1 MRLTAKSPL
10 LAAAACFLAFAAV
23 LAGAYAIAPI
33 GRLDAIALHG
43 LMALDGPFSHRVDHV
58 IVHSA
63 DPLPVTVVL
72 AALFAW
78 GWAAGRRQEALAAV
92 ALVAGANLTGLILKV
107 ALAHPRFHPILG
119 GNQVGAEAYPSGHA
133 TTAMSIALAAVLVAP
148 VQLRSNPHL
157 RVAAAFGAA
166 VYAIVVSTWLLVL
179 GWHFPSDVLGGL
191 LVSSGFFFLAV
202 AAIRAGAAGRAGV
215 AAKRVGLAL
224 SPGLGGAAV
233 AGLAGV
239 GVIALSRADEL
250 LAFARLHTVATV
262 TALAVMAVSAG
273 LVASATL
280 ISDP

>member
-1 MRLTAKSPL
+1 MRPTARSPL

-23 LAGAYAIAPI
+23 LACAYAIAPI

-43 LMALDGPFSHRVDHV
+43 LMTLDGSLSDRVDDA

-63 DPLPVTVVL
+63 DPQPLTVML
-72 AALFAW
+72 AVLFAW
-78 GWAAGRRQEALAAV
+78 GWALGRRREALGAV
-92 ALVAGANLTGLILKV
+92 ALVAGANLTGLILQV

-119 GNQVGAEAYPSGHA
+119 GNQVSAEAYPSGHA
-133 TTAMSIALAAVLVAP
+133 TSAMSIALAAVLVAP
-148 VQLRSNPHL
+148 PRL
-157 RVAAAFGAA
+157 RVAVAAGAA
-166 VYAIVVSTWLLVL
+166 AYVIAVSTSLMVL

-191 LVSSGFFFLAV
+191 LVASGFFFLAV
-202 AAIRAGAAGRAGV
+202 AAIPAGAAGRAGV
-215 AAKRVGLAL
+215 AAQRVGLAL

-233 AGLAGV
+233 AVLAGV
-239 GVIALSRADEL
+239 GLIALSRADEL

-262 TALAVMAVSAG
+262 TALAIMAVSAG

>member
-1 MRLTAKSPL
+1 MRLTARSPL
-10 LAAAACFLAFAAV
+10 LAAAACFLAFGAV

-43 LMALDGPFSHRVDHV
+43 LMALDGPFSYPVNHV
-58 IVHSA
+58 LTRSA
-63 DPLPVTVVL
+63 DPLPVMLML

-78 GWAAGRRQEALAAV
+78 GWALGRRREAIGAV

-107 ALAHPRFHPILG
+107 ALAHPRFHPILA

-133 TTAMSIALAAVLVAP
+133 TSAMSIALAAVLVAP
-148 VQLRSNPHL
+148 VRLRSNPHL
-157 RVAAAFGAA
+157 RVAVASVAAAYVIA
-166 VYAIVVSTWLLVL
+166 VSTSLMVL
-179 GWHFPSDVLGGL
+179 GWHFPSDVVGGL

-233 AGLAGV
+233 AVLAAAGL
-239 GVIALSRADEL
+239 IALSRADEL
-250 LAFARLHTVATV
+250 VAFARVHTVASA
-262 TALAVMAVSAG
+262 TAVALMVISAG

-280 ISDP
+280 IADR

>member
-1 MRLTAKSPL
+1 MRLTARSPL
-10 LAAAACFLAFAAV
+10 VAAAACFLGFAAV
-23 LAGAYAIAPI
+23 LAGAYVIAPI

-43 LMALDGPFSHRVDHV
+43 LMALDGPFSHRVDYV

-78 GWAAGRRQEALAAV
+78 GWALGRRREAVGAV

-119 GNQVGAEAYPSGHA
+119 GDQVGAEAYPSGHA

-148 VQLRSNPHL
+148 VRL
-157 RVAAAFGAA
+157 RVAVASGAA
-166 VYAIVVSTWLLVL
+166 VYAITVSTWLLVL

-233 AGLAGV
+233 AALAAAGL
-239 GVIALSRADEL
+239 IALSRADEL

>member
-1 MRLTAKSPL
+1 MRLTARSPL

-43 LMALDGPFSHRVDHV
+43 LMALDGPIPHPVTRE
-58 IVHSA
+58 ITHSA
-63 DPLPVTVVL
+63 DPRPVMLML
-72 AALFAW
+72 AVLFAW
-78 GWAAGRRQEALAAV
+78 GWALGRRREALGAV
-92 ALVAGANLTGLILKV
+92 ALVAGASLTGLILQV
-107 ALAHPRFHPILG
+107 ALAHPRFHPILA

-148 VQLRSNPHL
+148 VRL
-157 RVAAAFGAA
+157 RVAVASGAA
-166 VYAIVVSTWLLVL
+166 AYVIAVSTSLMVL

-191 LVSSGFFFLAV
+191 LVACGFFFLA
-202 AAIRAGAAGRAGV
+202 AAVIRAGAARHAGV
-215 AAKRVGLAL
+215 AAQRVGLAL

-233 AGLAGV
+233 AVLAAAGL
-239 GVIALSRADEL
+239 IALSRADEL

-262 TALAVMAVSAG
+262 TALAVMVLSAG

>member
-1 MRLTAKSPL
+1 MRLTARSPL

-23 LAGAYAIAPI
+23 LACAYAIAPI

-43 LMALDGPFSHRVDHV
+43 LMALDGPIPHPVTRE
-58 IVHSA
+58 IAHSA
-63 DPLPVTVVL
+63 DPGPVMLML

-78 GWAAGRRQEALAAV
+78 GWALGRRREALGAV
-92 ALVAGANLTGLILKV
+92 ALVAGANLTGLILQV
-107 ALAHPRFHPILG
+107 ALAHPRFHPVLG
-119 GNQVGAEAYPSGHA
+119 SNQVGAEAYPSGHA

-148 VQLRSNPHL
+148 VRLRLAVASG
-157 RVAAAFGAA
+157 AAAYVIA
-166 VYAIVVSTWLLVL
+166 VSTSLMVL
-179 GWHFPSDVLGGL
+179 GWHFPSDVLGGS
-191 LVSSGFFFLAV
+191 LVACGFFFLAV
-202 AAIRAGAAGRAGV
+202 AVIRAGGARHVGV

-233 AGLAGV
+233 AVLAAAGL
-239 GVIALSRADEL
+239 IALARADEL

>member
-1 MRLTAKSPL
+1 MRLTARSPL

-43 LMALDGPFSHRVDHV
+43 LMALDGPFSYPVNDLLTR
-58 IVHSA
+58 SA
-63 DPLPVTVVL
+63 DPLPVAVVL
-72 AALFAW
+72 AVLFAW
-78 GWAAGRRQEALAAV
+78 GWAVGRRREALGAV
-92 ALVAGANLTGLILKV
+92 ALVAGANLTGLILQV
-107 ALAHPRFHPILG
+107 ALAHPRFHPILA

-133 TTAMSIALAAVLVAP
+133 TSAMSIALAAVLVAP
-148 VQLRSNPHL
+148 ARL
-157 RVAAAFGAA
+157 RVAVASGAA
-166 VYAIVVSTWLLVL
+166 AYVIAVSTSLLVL

-191 LVSSGFFFLAV
+191 LVASGFFFGAV
-202 AAIRAGAAGRAGV
+202 AASRAGAAGRAG
-215 AAKRVGLAL
+215 AAAQRVGLAL

-233 AGLAGV
+233 AVLAAAGL
-239 GVIALSRADEL
+239 IALSRADEL

-262 TALAVMAVSAG
+262 TALAVLAVSAG